1 MLTLLLT
8 SAALL
13 AAASNAA
20 QAVQAGAPDAAA
32 LGRAARTASFRYE
45 SLQRRLAP
53 ATNDGG
59 RRSDQCDE
67 RIGRFCF
74 WYDAPSDP
82 PDPPL
87 PPEPPEVA
95 DARLVAVEAHRRW
108 FSAAPDDH
116 QASGFLIRYLVEDG
130 RSSEAVAA
138 ARTHVWAAGRDPDAL
153 FILGLAL
160 HYAEDFVA
168 AEAAFDSARAGMDEV
183 RRRAVDGVEML
194 LERSERG
201 RYADLPA
208 DARERY
214 ERRLWALS
222 DPSVLQPGNERRSGH
237 YARHAW
243 ARIHERAPRVRGK
256 ISWGDDHEEILI
268 RFGLPVSRKRIRD
281 FPSTFVQSDPRF
293 IESFDPG
300 AVALVPPA
308 LLTRGLP
315 EAPPP
320 GLRHELVRD
329 TAPSSYAPVRLRLDA
344 LDVVVS
350 RMPADYGALLRLDAV
365 LAPDTIEPRTP
376 FEPRALLV
384 LMDTL
389 GNELLREPAPTRRQ
403 GDSTVVSGRAAVP
416 PGEWVYRVEVL
427 DDSTALAGL
436 AQYRVSVP
444 FPGMPLRAEDAVD
457 TRPGFTLSDL
467 IVAEPFGD
475 SLPMAHDDPLLR
487 PYPSLVLPTRTAVG
501 LFAEARG
508 LRREGRYAVE
518 WSVEEQK
525 ESSILGQA
533 ARWLGRRLGLI
544 EREEPLRVRWEDV
557 AVGGSVP
564 VAVNLDLA
572 DADEGLYRVR
582 LRVTDEITG
591 VARTAERLVRLS
603 GGSTPAPR

>member
-1 MLTLLLT
+1 MLRL
-8 SAALL
+8 LL
-13 AAASNAA
+13 AAAVLLSAAPDPALAA
-20 QAVQAGAPDAAA
+20 QTGAPDPAELA
-32 LGRAARTASFRYE
+32 RVARTASFRYE

-53 ATNDGG
+53 ETNEGG

-74 WYDAPSDP
+74 WYDAPSER

-95 DARLVAVEAHRRW
+95 DARVVAVEAHRRW

-116 QASGFLIRYLVEDG
+116 QAAGFLIRYLVEDG

-138 ARTHVWAAGRDPDAL
+138 ARTHAWAAKRGPDAL

-160 HYAEDFVA
+160 HYAEDFAA
-168 AEAAFDSARAGMDEV
+168 AEAVFDSARAAMDEQ
-183 RRRAVDGVEML
+183 RRRAVDDVRVL
-194 LERSERG
+194 LDRSERG
-201 RYADLPA
+201 PYADLPP

-214 ERRLWALS
+214 ERRFWAFS
-222 DPSVLQPGNERRSGH
+222 DPSFLQPGNERRSGH

-243 ARIHERAPRVRGK
+243 VRIHERAPRVRGK

-281 FPSTFVQSDPRF
+281 FPPSFIQSDPRF

-300 AVALVPPA
+300 SVALVPPT

-315 EAPPP
+315 ETPPP

-350 RMPADYGALLRLDAV
+350 RFPTHYGARLRFDAV
-365 LAPDTIEPRTP
+365 LAPDTIEPRVP
-376 FEPRALLV
+376 VEPRGLV
-384 LMDTL
+384 VILDTL
-389 GNELLREPAPTRRQ
+389 GNELSREPSPARRR
-403 GDSTVVSGRAAVP
+403 GDSTVISARAAVP

-427 DDSTALAGL
+427 DDATALAGL

-444 FPGMPLRAEDAVD
+444 SPGSPLEGDAAD
-457 TRPGFTLSDL
+457 PRSGFTLSDL

-487 PYPSLVLPTRTAVG
+487 PYPSLLLPTGTAVG

-518 WSVEEQK
+518 WSVEEQR
-525 ESSILGQA
+525 EGSIFGQA

-544 EREEPLRVRWEDV
+544 QREEPLRVRWEDV
-557 AVGGSVP
+557 AIGGMVP
-564 VAVNLDLA
+564 VAVNIDLSEM
-572 DADEGLYRVR
+572 DDGLYRVR
-582 LRVTDEITG
+582 LRVTDEVTG